1 MKCGLALPFVLTS
14 IVVPMATAVL
24 TAVVTALLTFAVQE
38 RRLKRE
44 YMLDF
49 MAETAARTLLE
60 SKQWEKRSFKAIEA
74 RLGGFTE
81 DELRKVLVR
90 AGAVRFKGANGQEL
104 WGLLKLNKANPED

>member
-1 MKCGLALPFVLTS
+1 MKCGLALHFVLTS
-14 IVVPMATAVL
+14 IVVPAVTAVI
-24 TAVVTALLTFAVQE
+24 TALLTFAVQE

-90 AGAVRFKGANGQEL
+90 AGAVRFKGANDQEL
-104 WGLLKLNKANPED
+104 WGLLKRNEANPED

>member
-1 MKCGLALPFVLTS
+1 MKCGLALHFVLTT
-14 IVVPMATAVL
+14 IVVPMVTAVI
-24 TAVVTALLTFAVQE
+24 TALLTFAVQE

-60 SKQWEKRSFKAIEA
+60 SKNWEKRSFKAIQN
-74 RLGGFTE
+74 RLGWFTD

-90 AGAVRFKGANGQEL
+90 AGAVRFKGPNDQEL
-104 WGLLKLNKANPED
+104 WGLLKRNEANPED